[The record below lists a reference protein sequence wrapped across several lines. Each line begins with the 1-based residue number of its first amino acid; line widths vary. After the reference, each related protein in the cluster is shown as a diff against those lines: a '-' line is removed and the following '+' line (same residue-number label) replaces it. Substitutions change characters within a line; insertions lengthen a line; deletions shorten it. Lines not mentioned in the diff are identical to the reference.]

1 MYIKLIVY
9 ICGINFSAVLFF
21 TAEFNVNYILMLQFM
36 TPFFKSKQDVISEK
50 RQELFKAYEWIRK
63 NNNTISDEILDLM
76 CNSAKE
82 KIDEMYKK

>member
-1 MYIKLIVY
+1 MADI
-9 ICGINFSAVLFF
+9 
-21 TAEFNVNYILMLQFM
+21 NYILMLQFM

-76 CNSAKE
+76 YNSAKE

>member
-1 MYIKLIVY
+1 M
-9 ICGINFSAVLFF
+9 
-21 TAEFNVNYILMLQFM
+21 AEFNINYTIMLQFM

-76 CNSAKE
+76 YNSAKE